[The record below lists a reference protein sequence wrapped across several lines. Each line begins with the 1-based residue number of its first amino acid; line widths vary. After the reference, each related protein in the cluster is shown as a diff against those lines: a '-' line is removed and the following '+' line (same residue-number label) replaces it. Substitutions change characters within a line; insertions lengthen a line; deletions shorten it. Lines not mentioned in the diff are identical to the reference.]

1 MHSVELLTLF
11 TTFILIILAE
21 LGDKTQVAVLL
32 FTGNNPAKRWTVLL
46 ASALALILCVSI
58 EVTFGVVLAK
68 YIGPQIINR
77 IAGAV
82 FLLIGF
88 FTLGQIYV
96 NSVQDQ
102 FQAESA
108 ITVDTFDSCEEGEI
122 SGQ

>member
-1 MHSVELLTLF
+1 MQSVEFLTLF

-32 FTGNNPAKRWTVLL
+32 FTGNNPTKRWTVLL
-46 ASALALILCVSI
+46 ASGLALVLCVSI

-82 FLLIGF
+82 FLLIGL

-102 FQAESA
+102 SQAESA
-108 ITVDTFDSCEEGEI
+108 ITDDTFDSCEEGEI
-122 SGQ
+122 S